1 MPDETDLSKKG
12 LFGLNSV
19 GPHSVMVKKAW
30 RQDLVADSDTVTTI
44 KKQREGWCWCWCSF
58 LPFVW
63 DGVTHTQGGSSL
75 LCSSFLEKPS
85 GTHPEVCFHGDTKSR
100 WVNDEASL
108 ACHGATHCHWELVFP
123 REKSPPNSA
132 LSPFDVQGGGSTHAE
147 LRNGSQAV
155 PAFFPLPPEQ
165 HWLLCQSHSPSVS
178 LEYPQSQGGVLGSW
192 LTRLHTGFF
201 LFFCFLSN
209 WVKKYSRFWRDGMTK
224 RYFSWDL
231 KQA

>member
-19 GPHSVMVKKAW
+19 GPHSVMVEKAW

-100 WVNDEASL
+100 
-108 ACHGATHCHWELVFP
+108 
-123 REKSPPNSA
+123 
-132 LSPFDVQGGGSTHAE
+132 
-147 LRNGSQAV
+147 
-155 PAFFPLPPEQ
+155 
-165 HWLLCQSHSPSVS
+165 
-178 LEYPQSQGGVLGSW
+178 
-192 LTRLHTGFF
+192 
-201 LFFCFLSN
+201 
-209 WVKKYSRFWRDGMTK
+209 
-224 RYFSWDL
+224 
-231 KQA
+231 